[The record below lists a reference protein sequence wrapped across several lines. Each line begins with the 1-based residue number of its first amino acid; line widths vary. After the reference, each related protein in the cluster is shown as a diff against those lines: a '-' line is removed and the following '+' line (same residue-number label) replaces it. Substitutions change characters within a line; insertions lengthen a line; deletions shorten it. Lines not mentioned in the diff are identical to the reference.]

1 MKTKEYVF
9 SNGDFD
15 FYASVKFEIHTDNNG
30 NSLALPDYLDLEV
43 SLRLNGTV
51 IDISN
56 ERFRGDEMMMLWKWS
71 KEKVSQT
78 KKMMRY
84 ENN

>member
-9 SNGDFD
+9 SNDDFD
-15 FYASVKFEIHTDNNG
+15 FHVCVKFEIHTDNNG

-43 SLRLNGTV
+43 YLRLNGTV

-56 ERFRGDEMMMLWKWS
+56 DRFRGDEMMMIWEWA
-71 KEKVSQT
+71 KEKVSEI
-78 KKMMRY
+78 KKMMGY
-84 ENN
+84 END

>member
-1 MKTKEYVF
+1 MRKEYVF

-15 FYASVKFEIHTDNNG
+15 FHVCVKFEIHTDNNG
-30 NSLALPDYLDLEV
+30 NGLALPDYLDLEV
-43 SLRLNGTV
+43 SLRINGTV
-51 IDISN
+51 LLISN

-84 ENN
+84 END